1 MSKDFKEH
9 ITVANDIYKFIKAD
23 KDRTK
28 IPIQYIVDVIFRD
41 YYKDKLAKK
50 ENSNEAIH

>member
-28 IPIQYIVDVIFRD
+28 IPIQYIVDVILRG

-50 ENSNEAIH
+50 GE